1 MKGPSWTLGSIPG
14 SGAEGEADDR
24 PPLGITPGGH
34 GPHSS
39 RRREAGSGGH
49 TQNVA
54 FTAGGAA
61 SGPGPRGAHPAGSPR
76 PSVPAPAPTCE
87 SCRGLGQPKSAE
99 LELKLIAPRR
109 LRTCCGTGLSRGST
123 GSWQHTSIEEVSG
136 RRPAAGQWP
145 RPPPHLPARGSPQR
159 GGEGESARGG
169 PAPPHRP
176 RTPRGAGPGRAGP
189 RAFVRRRQS
198 PAGAAAGSEGRGE
211 GGGRRSGTALRR
223 PRRRVPARRP
233 LLRPRREPLSAPA
246 AGAAH
251 GSEDEGDGRRARPY
265 CPARPA
271 QEEAPPHGPAPRRE
285 GAGPSARGPE
295 EEEERE
301 REEER
306 EGGGLSLRP
315 ARPRPEQPRTHWPRR
330 RHAPGGRCVGRT
342 AGDTQRVITS
352 LPARPAPARPCAA
365 AAAAAQGGSAAPA
378 GPARRVSAHARPV
391 SRPRRT
397 EPAAIPRRAR
407 RGRAGLPRPAPW
419 RSPLT
424 GGRRGRACAPRAR
437 AGPISAERG
446 LRGRAR
452 PAAGKG
458 VTGRR

>member
-1 MKGPSWTLGSIPG
+1 M
-14 SGAEGEADDR
+14 
-24 PPLGITPGGH
+24 
-34 GPHSS
+34 
-39 RRREAGSGGH
+39 
-49 TQNVA
+49 
-54 FTAGGAA
+54 
-61 SGPGPRGAHPAGSPR
+61 
-76 PSVPAPAPTCE
+76 
-87 SCRGLGQPKSAE
+87 
-99 LELKLIAPRR
+99 APRR

-246 AGAAH
+246 PGAAH

-352 LPARPAPARPCAA
+352 LPARPAPAR
-365 AAAAAQGGSAAPA
+365 AQQQQQQQRHRV
-378 GPARRVSAHARPV
+378 ARRRQ
-391 SRPRRT
+391 R
-397 EPAAIPRRAR
+397 
-407 RGRAGLPRPAPW
+407 
-419 RSPLT
+419 
-424 GGRRGRACAPRAR
+424 APRAAPRRMR
-437 AGPISAERG
+437 APFRALGGQSRRRYRGGRGGAVPVCPAPPLGAPRSPAAEEGG
-446 LRGRAR
+446 LALPEHVPGRALLSE
-452 PAAGKG
+452 A
-458 VTGRR
+458 

>member
-1 MKGPSWTLGSIPG
+1 M
-14 SGAEGEADDR
+14 
-24 PPLGITPGGH
+24 
-34 GPHSS
+34 
-39 RRREAGSGGH
+39 
-49 TQNVA
+49 
-54 FTAGGAA
+54 
-61 SGPGPRGAHPAGSPR
+61 
-76 PSVPAPAPTCE
+76 
-87 SCRGLGQPKSAE
+87 
-99 LELKLIAPRR
+99 APRR

-246 AGAAH
+246 PGAAH

-352 LPARPAPARPCAA
+352 LPARPAPARPPVRSSSSSSGTGWL
-365 AAAAAQGGSAAPA
+365 GGAS
-378 GPARRVSAHARPV
+378 GP
-391 SRPRRT
+391 
-397 EPAAIPRRAR
+397 RALR
-407 RGRAGLPRPAPW
+407 LG
-419 RSPLT
+419 
-424 GGRRGRACAPRAR
+424 ACAPRFAPSADR
-437 AGPISAERG
+437 AGGDTEAGAAGPCRFAPPRPLALPAHRRQKRAG
-446 LRGRAR
+446 LRSPSTCRAELC
-452 PAAGKG
+452 
-458 VTGRR
+458 